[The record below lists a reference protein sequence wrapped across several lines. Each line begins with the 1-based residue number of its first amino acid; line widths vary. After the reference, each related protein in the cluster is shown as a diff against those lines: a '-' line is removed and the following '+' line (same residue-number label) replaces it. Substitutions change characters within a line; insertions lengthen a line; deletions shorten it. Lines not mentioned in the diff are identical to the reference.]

1 MSPTFYLGHDTP
13 KYRHIQ
19 SLNASEA
26 PAGEATGIDPPLDS
40 EPGAAA
46 AWAGMAAGSNK
57 ATDMV
62 TAARIRV
69 LRVMRPIVASISGS
83 QQVLSYELLM
93 FIYDTVDSTKG
104 H

>member
-1 MSPTFYLGHDTP
+1 MSPPFYLGQDAP
-13 KYRHIQ
+13 KYRHSQ

-26 PAGEATGIDPPLDS
+26 PAGEATGNELPLDS
-40 EPGAAA
+40 EPEAEA

-69 LRVMRPIVASISGS
+69 LRVMWPIVAPNSLS
-83 QQVLSYELLM
+83 QQILFEKLLLLACHG
-93 FIYDTVDSTKG
+93 VDCTKD